1 MQNSKKQSVLVFDLV
16 LRKILT
22 QHVSRKKEKS
32 RDLMSS
38 KKTSNFLGS
47 DSLRKEIFVSL
58 ICLIIFWYFFA
69 GWSQSPIIRS
79 MDRTF
84 FTAFDKITRRSWS
97 FDMLINNIFQTN
109 TAKIVPML
117 ACIVWLIFERRRQ
130 GQNIPFFGN
139 IILGS
144 LLAMILS
151 RLMQNFSAYRPRP
164 IHSSSLAY
172 DLPYGIETSTLE
184 GWSSFPSDTSAL
196 AFSIA
201 AGIFLASR
209 RLGAAAL
216 LWTTVVIAFPR
227 AYAGLHYPSDLV
239 GGASIGLF
247 CTLGASPLIFRLII
261 SKVKLT
267 INEKWMPLLWTLSFL
282 YIFQVGTMFD
292 DVRNYGSFIKEVL
305 GL

>member
-1 MQNSKKQSVLVFDLV
+1 
-16 LRKILT
+16 
-22 QHVSRKKEKS
+22 
-32 RDLMSS
+32 
-38 KKTSNFLGS
+38 
-47 DSLRKEIFVSL
+47 
-58 ICLIIFWYFFA
+58 
-69 GWSQSPIIRS
+69 
-79 MDRTF
+79 
-84 FTAFDKITRRSWS
+84 
-97 FDMLINNIFQTN
+97 
-109 TAKIVPML
+109 ML

-184 GWSSFPSDTSAL
+184 GWSSFQATPVHL
-196 AFSIA
+196 PFQLPPEFSCLPTV
-201 AGIFLASR
+201 GRCSPFMDNCGNRFSTCLCGPTLPKRPCRRRVNWSFLHSWR
-209 RLGAAAL
+209 
-216 LWTTVVIAFPR
+216 IPFN
-227 AYAGLHYPSDLV
+227 
-239 GGASIGLF
+239 
-247 CTLGASPLIFRLII
+247 FRLII